1 MGSFKFSITSSA
13 EPNPETNPA
22 TNTGQLATLLHRTM
36 ESLETKLESLGWTL
50 PPAPKPVGLYK
61 PVLIVGNLAYV
72 SGHGP
77 LLPDGSLM
85 LGRVGL
91 DLDVTAGQA
100 AAKQTALAMLATLR
114 RELTSLDRLVRI
126 VKTLGLVRCTD
137 DFGQSPLVI
146 NGFSQV
152 FVDLLG
158 NDLGIGARS
167 ALGTNSLPNGMAVEV
182 EAIFEIKPLAE

>member
-1 MGSFKFSITSSA
+1 MESA
-13 EPNPETNPA
+13 EKK
-22 TNTGQLATLLHRTM
+22 LA
-36 ESLETKLESLGWTL
+36 SLGWRL

-61 PVLIVGNLAYV
+61 PVVIVGNLAYV

-77 LLPDGSLM
+77 LKDDGSLM
-85 LGRVGL
+85 LGRVGD
-91 DLDVTAGQA
+91 DLDVAGGQA
-100 AAKQTALAMLATLR
+100 AAKQTALAMLATLKIQ
-114 RELTSLDRLVRI
+114 LGSLDRVVRI

-158 NDLGIGARS
+158 SDLGVGARS

-182 EAIFEIKPLAE
+182 EAIFEIRPAT